1 VREGST
7 LRAGIAIA
15 VAWIAAGWF
24 AACAPGL
31 AAPAPGTANVAGT
44 VRLVPH
50 DGLPAHPE
58 SDAYGDR
65 RLRGAQLVDYS
76 KPGTSVVYLD
86 LGTRPGGRAA
96 LAVEES
102 LAGARLEPRFAVVGA
117 GGEVAIEN
125 RTREEVVVSLPA
137 LAQVERIA
145 PGTTLSVRADRPGP
159 LEIYR
164 LGADEPARVWVSPGP
179 WVRPDSNGRFALT
192 GLAPGRVTLR
202 AWHPR
207 LPSAAAAVELRA
219 GQTATVNF
227 EIGVGRGDS
236 AHDSH

>member
-1 VREGST
+1 
-7 LRAGIAIA
+7 LPRARVAIA
-15 VAWIAAGWF
+15 WVATAAWL
-24 AACAPGL
+24 AACAHEP
-31 AAPAPGTANVAGT
+31 AAPAVAPGTANVAGT

-50 DGLPAHPE
+50 EGLPAHPA

-65 RLRGAQLVDYS
+65 RLRDVQLVDYS

-86 LGTRPGGRAA
+86 LGARPGGRVE

-102 LAGARLEPRFAVVGA
+102 LAGVRLEPRFAAVGA
-117 GGEVAIEN
+117 GGEVAVAN
-125 RTREEVVVSLPA
+125 RTREEAILSLPA
-137 LAQVERIA
+137 LARVERIA
-145 PGTTLSVRADRPGP
+145 PGATLRVRADRPGP

-179 WVRPDSNGRFALT
+179 WVRPDASGHFALT

-207 LPSAAAAVELRA
+207 LPSAAAEVLLRA
-219 GQTATVNF
+219 GETATVNL
-227 EIGVGRGDS
+227 EIGVGRGES
-236 AHDSH
+236 AHEAH